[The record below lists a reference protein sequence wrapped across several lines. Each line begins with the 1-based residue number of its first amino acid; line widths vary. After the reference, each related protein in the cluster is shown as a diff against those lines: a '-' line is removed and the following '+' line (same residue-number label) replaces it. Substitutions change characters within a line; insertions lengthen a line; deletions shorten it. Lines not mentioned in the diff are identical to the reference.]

1 MGHDR
6 TSEVTQIIEAIEHG
20 DAGASEALL
29 PLVYGELR
37 RLASTRLTR
46 EGRGHSIQATELVHE
61 AYLRLIGPAK
71 GKEPRWDGRGH
82 FFAAAAESM
91 RRILIDRARA
101 RGTSKR
107 GGSWKRVSLDLSEIS
122 LDDVPGELIDLDASL
137 RRFRVEEP
145 AKAQLVELRFFAGLT
160 MEQAASVMG
169 ISGATA
175 YRYWAYARAW
185 LFQDLKQGPGE
196 SEGE

>member
-1 MGHDR
+1 MGPDR
-6 TSEVTQIIEAIEHG
+6 TSEVTQIIQAIEDG

-37 RLASTRLTR
+37 RLASSRLAR

-61 AYLRLIGPAK
+61 AYMRLIGPAE
-71 GKEPRWDGRGH
+71 GAERRWDGRGH

-101 RGTSKR
+101 RGTAKR
-107 GGSWKRVSLDLSEIS
+107 GGSWKRVSLDLSAIR
-122 LDDVPGELIDLDASL
+122 LDDVPAEVLDLDASL
-137 RRFRVEEP
+137 QRFRVEEP

-160 MEQAASVMG
+160 MEQAASVLG
-169 ISGATA
+169 ISSATA
-175 YRYWAYARAW
+175 YRHWAFARAW
-185 LFQDLKQGPGE
+185 LFQDLKRGE
-196 SEGE
+196 KTPHSE